1 MDFNNPTVYTIGFGK
16 KSAKLFFTLLRA
28 NNIGKVIDVRLNNV
42 SQLAGFSKKND
53 LSFFLE
59 ELCNCRYEHRPNWAP
74 TKDLLDRYKKKRVS
88 WAEYEM
94 EFIRIIQDRDILNTI
109 KLDTIVNSC
118 LLCSEPTPE
127 QCHRRLLAEHIQLKF
142 PDVRIVHL

>member
-16 KSAKLFFTLLRA
+16 KSAKQFFTLLRA